1 MSRWWRTDADSRWAT
16 YTLTTGTLTMEIH
29 RKILEWQAAHPTIT
43 WIVWGII
50 WVIVIILLFSPKK
63 TGAI

>member
-1 MSRWWRTDADSRWAT
+1 M
-16 YTLTTGTLTMEIH
+16 MEIH
-29 RKILEWQAAHPTIT
+29 KKILEWQAAHPHVT

-50 WVIVIILLFSPKK
+50 WIIVIILLLKPSG

>member
-1 MSRWWRTDADSRWAT
+1 
-16 YTLTTGTLTMEIH
+16 MEIH
-29 RKILEWQAAHPTIT
+29 RQILEWQAAHSTIT

-63 TGAI
+63 TAAI